1 MAKILIIEDDSEVRS
16 LIQRLLERAGH
27 DIITA
32 EDGVEGMAAFRSD
45 SPDVVITDLFMPR
58 MKGLDTIKEIRDINA
73 AAKILAISGGGSF
86 SPETHLKHARGAGA
100 TETLAKPFKPN
111 ELLNAVGRL
120 V

>member
-1 MAKILIIEDDSEVRS
+1 MAKILIIEDDREVRD

-32 EDGVEGMAAFRSD
+32 RDGVEGLEAFRSD
-45 SPDVVITDLFMPR
+45 SPDVVITDLLMPR
-58 MKGLDTIKEIRDINA
+58 MNGVDAIKEIRNINA
-73 AAKILAISGGGSF
+73 AAKILAISGGG
-86 SPETHLKHARGAGA
+86 PCLPATHLKHALGAGA

-111 ELLNAVGRL
+111 ELLNAVSRL